1 MKIYISGKISGL
13 DYSIVE
19 SLFGEAEA
27 KINDLGLIPVS
38 PLNNG
43 LHRSATW
50 TEHMTRDIEMLFGCE
65 AIYLLPNWESSKGA
79 RIEKSIAEEMGL
91 IIITD
96 DSLIVSMVEEGIIE
110 NVLV

>member
-1 MKIYISGKISGL
+1 MKVYLSGKISGL

-27 KINDLGLIPVS
+27 KIKDLGLTPVS

-50 TEHMTRDIEMLFGCE
+50 AEHMTRDIEMLFGCE

-79 RIEKSIAEEMGL
+79 RIEKYIAEEMGL
-91 IIITD
+91 LIISD
-96 DSLIVSMVEEGIIE
+96 DSLIVSVVDEAITES
-110 NVLV
+110 VLV